1 MQNKRS
7 NAIQPTV
14 ETRGLSGSLTRKCHV
29 KRRKFCVKIRRVV
42 FWRTGPIELA
52 QSANRLT

>member
-14 ETRGLSGSLTRKCHV
+14 ETRGLSGSLTRN
-29 KRRKFCVKIRRVV
+29 
-42 FWRTGPIELA
+42 FWEM
-52 QSANRLT
+52 SD